1 MDYLFS
7 TAQCPEKPHTHTGT
21 HRINLMDNKDTM
33 KNFLFKSSFGYV
45 KQTRLSKY
53 YLETN
58 LKQK

>member
-1 MDYLFS
+1 
-7 TAQCPEKPHTHTGT
+7 
-21 HRINLMDNKDTM
+21 MDNKDTM
-33 KNFLFKSSFGYV
+33 KNFLFKGSFGYV